1 MNILEMHRLNKVF
14 VSRGLQSSE
23 KVHVLK
29 NIDFSIEEGQ
39 MTAIVGESGCGK
51 TTLGKIATGIMEKT
65 DGELLYF
72 GQNIDTASKTEK
84 HEYRRNV
91 QFIQQDSYAALN
103 PMKTIYSSL
112 YAPVR
117 ANNRKMTRSQI
128 DIMIKEHLAM
138 VGLTPPD
145 QFMDKYP
152 HQLSGGQRQRILIAR
167 VLLLKP
173 KLVVADEPIS
183 MIDVSLRLSIL
194 DLIIDLNKKFN
205 LSLIYV
211 THDLSTV
218 KYVIGDGNIAVMY
231 LGEIVEYGKVKE
243 VLENPRHPYTQALI
257 SSVPIP
263 NPKIQRS
270 RKPIQLKSMD
280 IPSISKRCNGC
291 SFASRCVYSDEGC
304 ESWEPVNAYTDHHV
318 VKCKN
323 EKMIPV
329 FKLTE

>member
-1 MNILEMHRLNKVF
+1 MNILEMHRLNKIF
-14 VSRGLQSSE
+14 ISRGLQSSE

-29 NIDFSIEEGQ
+29 NVDFSIEEGQ

-51 TTLGKIATGIMEKT
+51 TTLGKIVTGIIEKT
-65 DGELLYF
+65 DGELLYC
-72 GQNIDTASKTEK
+72 GHNIDKATKTEK
-84 HEYRRNV
+84 NEYRRNV

-103 PMKTIYSSL
+103 PMKTIYASL
-112 YAPVR
+112 YAPVK
-117 ANNRKMTRSQI
+117 AHNRKKTRAQI
-128 DIMIKEHLAM
+128 DEMIREYLTL
-138 VGLTPPD
+138 VGLTPPE

-194 DLIIDLNKKFN
+194 DLIIDLNKKYN

-231 LGEIVEYGKVKE
+231 LGEIVEYGKVSE

-270 RKPIQLKSMD
+270 KKPIQLKSMD

-291 SFASRCVYSDEGC
+291 SFASRCVYSDESC
-304 ESWEPVNAYTDHHV
+304 ESWEPVNTLTEKHL

-323 EKMIPV
+323 EKSIPV